1 MSKNKFKS
9 PRIYKKKALNLPTS
23 IVSVESAI
31 PVFIG
36 YTEKAIHQDG
46 GNLYMQP
53 VRISSLPEFET
64 IFGAEFPETGTE
76 VHFFENTPG
85 VPEARAELNRQIAS
99 KYILYPSMQM
109 FFANGGKTCYVIS
122 VDKYSDDAGTIDFD
136 RLKAG
141 LNAAEQLEDVTLIAI
156 PDAMNLESEILYYGL
171 HKVAMEQA
179 ARLRDRFVVMD
190 VWIGSLMPNQAIE
203 KMCRFDFGDSRV
215 CSFGAVYY
223 PRLVTSIPY
232 ESFDKKMV
240 KINGTSAK
248 NLVELEK
255 QDSVLFD
262 LAMHSISQ
270 LEMIL
275 PATAAVIGQYVTTD
289 TVRGVWKAPANINLN
304 RVLRPEVF
312 ITQSENDNLN
322 VDPVSGKSI
331 NAIRAFTGRGQ
342 AMIWGAR
349 TLAGNDNEWRY
360 VPARRFM
367 IMVEQSIKKSIG
379 KMNIEANNQDTW
391 KSIQS
396 IIEQYLVNLWRDGAL
411 QGVKPE
417 QAFYISVG
425 LNKTM
430 TQQDILDGKLIVEI
444 GLAAVRPAEFI
455 IIRLLFKISTA

>member
-1 MSKNKFKS
+1 MSKNKFKT
-9 PRIYKKKALNLPTS
+9 PRIYKIRKLNSPAP
-23 IVSVESAI
+23 IISVESAI

-36 YTEKAIHQDG
+36 YTEKAVNQNGESLH
-46 GNLYMQP
+46 MQP

-64 IFGAEFPETGTE
+64 IFGTEFPETGIE
-76 VHFFENTPG
+76 VYFFENTPG

-141 LNAAEQLEDVTLIAI
+141 LNVAEQLEDVTLIAI
-156 PDAMNLESEILYYGL
+156 PDAMNLESEILYYDL
-171 HKVAMEQA
+171 HKVALEQA

-203 KMCRFDFGDSRV
+203 KMRRFDFGDTKIY
-215 CSFGAVYY
+215 SFGAVYY
-223 PRLVTSIPY
+223 PRLVTTIPY
-232 ESFDKKMV
+232 ESFDKEMV
-240 KINGTSAK
+240 NINGTSAK
-248 NLVELEK
+248 NLDDLEK
-255 QDSVLFD
+255 ADSGLFD
-262 LAMHSISQ
+262 LAMNAILR

-289 TVRGVWKAPANINLN
+289 TTRGVWKAPANINLN
-304 RVLRPEVF
+304 KVKCPEF
-312 ITQSENDNLN
+312 PIRQSENDNLN

-331 NAIRAFTGRGQ
+331 NAIRTFTGRGQ

-360 VPARRFM
+360 VPVRRFM
-367 IMVEQSIKKSIG
+367 IMVERSIEKSIG
-379 KMNIEANNQDTW
+379 KMKIEANNQDTW
-391 KSIQS
+391 NLIHETIS
-396 IIEQYLVNLWRDGAL
+396 QYLFNLWRDGAL
-411 QGVKPE
+411 YGVKPE
-417 QAFYISVG
+417 HAFYISVG

-455 IIRLLFKISTA
+455 IMRLLFRTGIP